1 MAEIDE
7 QFYDE
12 EEPEELDDPGQ
23 QSQAATRLR
32 EAKRETPRASNEG
45 KSLRQE
51 LAQKRLEAKAK
62 EKVAGKGAKDIAG
75 KLLKTEGV
83 GIIKYAGVALSC
95 LGLLIAI
102 LIGIAVMMMLFDI
115 VLGIFGWFVE
125 AVKGAVGVLSNALD
139 AGTSL

>member
-1 MAEIDE
+1 MAETDE
-7 QFYDE
+7 QFYDD
-12 EEPEELDDPGQ
+12 EPEELNEPDQ
-23 QSQAATRLR
+23 QLQKAARLR
-32 EAKRETPRASNEG
+32 EVKRETPKASNEG

-51 LAQKRLEAKAK
+51 LAQKRIEAKAK

-83 GIIKYAGVALSC
+83 GIIKYAGFALSC

-115 VLGIFGWFVE
+115 VLGIFG
-125 AVKGAVGVLSNALD
+125 
-139 AGTSL
+139 